1 MADKTNKQILQ
12 EISESQKKQATELFQ
27 LAADLS
33 IYTNKTEARFDE
45 IMSFLES
52 NDKTKQKGIIE
63 QQSINTKHIADIKTD
78 ISIHKKIVYYFG
90 AAIAFLPN
98 FIKHIWKQ

>member
-1 MADKTNKQILQ
+1 MPGPTNNQILQ
-12 EISESQKKQATELFQ
+12 EILESQKKQAVKLLQ

-33 IYTNKTEARFDE
+33 SYTNKTEARFDE

-63 QQSINTKHIADIKTD
+63 QQSINTEAIASIKTD
-78 ISIHKKIVYYFG
+78 ISIHKKIVYCFG
-90 AAIAFLPN
+90 AALAFLPN